1 MNWTTVLVFPGPA
14 AVTLT
19 FVALSVRPCGCS
31 GKSVAILFVSSGP
44 KEAKLPHVCFPTFS
58 KYTLRAGLALP
69 RTRTLQMRLRYVF
82 AAPLLVASN
91 RDDALVVVI
100 TRRQSPGLIA

>member
-31 GKSVAILFVSSGP
+31 CKSVAISFVSSASFATQFLGTS
-44 KEAKLPHVCFPTFS
+44 KTFENR
-58 KYTLRAGLALP
+58 RAGTWLP
-69 RTRTLQMRLRYVF
+69 RV
-82 AAPLLVASN
+82 
-91 RDDALVVVI
+91 
-100 TRRQSPGLIA
+100 